1 MLQALFQPE
10 FAMLLTGLLLV
21 LTVFAGLLTS
31 RIGFP
36 AIIGFL
42 GLGILAGVEGPGGIV
57 FDDYLLTQGVG
68 MVCLAFILFSG
79 GLDTNWRAV
88 RPMLGPALV
97 LATFGVGIT
106 AGVVALAAIWLLNFA
121 PLQAFLLGAVVASTD
136 AAAVFSVLR
145 SSDLDIQDDVPAL
158 LELESGSNDPM
169 AIFLVTALLTFTAA
183 TQPAPLSLLP
193 EFGQQMVVGALVGLA
208 MGFLFPE
215 MLKRMSLRQGGL
227 AFVVSIAAALLA
239 FGAASLL
246 GGNGFLAVYV
256 AGVLAGTRTFAAKP
270 IVRTFQ
276 DGLAWLAQVV
286 MFLTLGLLLT
296 PSNLLPIMGAG
307 LAVTVVLILVARP
320 LAVFA
325 CLLPFRRFSARTM
338 LFVSWA
344 GLRGAVPIVLAIF
357 PIVAG
362 VEGAFAIFNVVFF
375 VVLVSSV
382 IQGPSINRVAKWLH
396 IGEKPK
402 GEGPPAAGA

>member
-1 MLQALFQPE
+1 MQTLPSPE
-10 FAMLLTGLLLV
+10 FAMLLTGLLLAG
-21 LTVFAGLLTS
+21 TVCAGLLTS

-36 AIIGFL
+36 AIVGFL
-42 GLGILAGVEGPGGIV
+42 ALGILAGVEGPGGIA
-57 FDDYLLTQGVG
+57 FDDYRLTQGVG
-68 MVCLAFILFSG
+68 IVCLAFILFSG
-79 GLDTNWRAV
+79 GLDTKWRSV
-88 RPMLGPALV
+88 RSMLVPALV
-97 LATFGVGIT
+97 LATLGVGIT
-106 AGVVALAAIWLLNFA
+106 AGIVAVAAIYLLDFA

-145 SSDLDIQDDVPAL
+145 SSDLDLQDEVPAL

-169 AIFLVTALLTFTAA
+169 AIFLVTALLAFTAA
-183 TQPAPLSLLP
+183 TPVSPLALVP
-193 EFGQQMVVGALVGLA
+193 EFAQQMIVGAVVGLA
-208 MGFLFPE
+208 VGYVLPESLQRMG
-215 MLKRMSLRQGGL
+215 LRQGGL
-227 AFVVSIAAALLA
+227 AFVVSIAGALIC
-239 FGAASLL
+239 FGTADLL

-256 AGVLAGTRTFAAKP
+256 AGVFAGTRAFAAKP

-296 PSNLLPIMGAG
+296 PSNLLPVVGAG
-307 LAVTVVLILVARP
+307 MAVTLVLIFVARP

-325 CLLPFRRFSARTM
+325 CLLPFRRFDARTM

-382 IQGPSINRVAKWLH
+382 VQGPSINRVAKLLR
-396 IGEKPK
+396 IGDAAD
-402 GEGPPAAGA
+402 PAKARSGA

>member
-1 MLQALFQPE
+1 MLQELFRPE
-10 FAMLLTGLLLV
+10 FAMLLTGLLLAA
-21 LTVFAGLLTS
+21 TVFAGLLTS

-36 AIIGFL
+36 AIVGFL
-42 GLGILAGVEGPGGIV
+42 ALGILAGVEGPGGIA

-88 RPMLGPALV
+88 RPMLLPALM
-97 LATFGVGIT
+97 LATLGVGIT
-106 AGVVALAAIWLLNFA
+106 AGVVALSAILLLDFA

-145 SSDLDIQDDVPAL
+145 SSDLDLQDDVPAL

-169 AIFLVTALLTFTAA
+169 AIFLVTALLGFTAA
-183 TQPAPLSLLP
+183 SQPAPLALLP
-193 EFGQQMVVGALVGLA
+193 EFAQQMIVGAGVGL
-208 MGFLFPE
+208 GVGYLLPE
-215 MLKRMSLRQGGL
+215 SLKRMGLRQGGL
-227 AFVVSIAAALLA
+227 AFVVSIAGALLA
-239 FGAASLL
+239 FGFASIL

-256 AGVLAGTRTFAAKP
+256 AGVFAGTRAFAAKP

-296 PSNLLPIMGAG
+296 PSNLLPVMGAG
-307 LAVTVVLILVARP
+307 LAITLVLILLARP
-320 LAVFA
+320 LAVFV
-325 CLLPFRRFSARTM
+325 CLLPFRRFDTRTM

-382 IQGPSINRVAKWLH
+382 VQGPSINRIAKWLR
-396 IGEKPK
+396 IGEAPSAEAVK
-402 GEGPPAAGA
+402 EDA

>member
-1 MLQALFQPE
+1 MLQDLLTPE
-10 FAMLLTGLLLV
+10 FAMLLTGLLLAA
-21 LTVFAGLLTS
+21 TVGAGLLTS

-36 AIIGFL
+36 AIVGFL
-42 GLGILAGVEGPGGIV
+42 ALGVLAGVEGPGGIS
-57 FDDYLLTQGVG
+57 FDDYPLTQGVG
-68 MVCLAFILFSG
+68 VVCLAFILFSG

-88 RPMLGPALV
+88 KPMLGPALV

-106 AGVVALAAIWLLNFA
+106 AGVVAVAALYLLDFA

-145 SSDLDIQDDVPAL
+145 SSDLDLRDDVPAL

-169 AIFLVTALLTFTAA
+169 AIFLVTALVAFAA
-183 TQPAPLSLLP
+183 DSSGSALALVP
-193 EFGQQMVVGALVGLA
+193 EFVQQMIVGALVGLA
-208 MGFLFPE
+208 VGYLLPESLQRMG
-215 MLKRMSLRQGGL
+215 LRQGGL
-227 AFVVSIAAALLA
+227 AFVVSIAAALLC
-239 FGAASLL
+239 FGIASLL

-256 AGVLAGTRTFAAKP
+256 AGLFAGTRAFAAKP

-296 PSNLLPIMGAG
+296 PSNLLPVMGAG
-307 LAVTVVLILVARP
+307 MAITLVLIFVARP

-325 CLLPFRRFSARTM
+325 CLLPFRRFDARTM

-382 IQGPSINRVAKWLH
+382 VQGPSINRVAKWLR
-396 IGEKPK
+396 IGQAPAPARD
-402 GEGPPAAGA
+402 GE

>member
-1 MLQALFQPE
+1 MLQELYRPE
-10 FAMLLTGLLLV
+10 FAMLLTGLLLA
-21 LTVFAGLLTS
+21 LTVIAGLLTS

-36 AIIGFL
+36 AIVGFL
-42 GLGILAGVEGPGGIV
+42 GLGILAGVEGPGGID
-57 FDDYLLTQGVG
+57 FSDYLLTQGVG
-68 MVCLAFILFSG
+68 IVCLAFILFSG

-88 RPMLGPALV
+88 RPMLGPALA
-97 LATFGVGIT
+97 LATLGVGIT
-106 AGVVALAAIWLLNFA
+106 AGVVALAGILLLDFA

-145 SSDLDIQDDVPAL
+145 SSDLDLKDDVPAL

-169 AIFLVTALLTFTAA
+169 AIFLVTALLAFTSAA
-183 TQPAPLSLLP
+183 APAPLSLLP
-193 EFGQQMVVGALVGLA
+193 DFIQQMLVGAGVGLVA
-208 MGFLFPE
+208 GYALPE
-215 MLKRMSLRQGGL
+215 GLKRMGLRQGGL
-227 AFVVSIAAALLA
+227 AFVVSIAGALLA
-239 FGAASLL
+239 FGFASLL

-256 AGVLAGTRTFAAKP
+256 AGVYAGTRAFAAKP

-296 PSNLLPIMGAG
+296 PSNLLPIMGEGIAI
-307 LAVTVVLILVARP
+307 TVVLILVARP
-320 LAVFA
+320 LAVFG
-325 CLLPFRRFSARTM
+325 CLLPFRRFDTRTM

-357 PIVAG
+357 PMVAG
-362 VEGAFAIFNVVFF
+362 IEGAFTIFNVVFF

-382 IQGPSINRVAKWLH
+382 VQGPSINRVAKWLH
-396 IGEKPK
+396 IGERR
-402 GEGPPAAGA
+402 PAD

>member
-1 MLQALFQPE
+1 MLQELFRPE
-10 FAMLLTGLLLV
+10 FAMLLTGLLLSATV
-21 LTVFAGLLTS
+21 LAGLLTS

-36 AIIGFL
+36 AIVGFL
-42 GLGILAGVEGPGGIV
+42 ALGILAGVEGPGGIE

-88 RPMLGPALV
+88 RSMMLPALM
-97 LATFGVGIT
+97 LATLGVGIT
-106 AGVVALAAIWLLNFA
+106 AGVVALSAILLLDFA

-145 SSDLDIQDDVPAL
+145 SSDLDLQDDVPAL

-169 AIFLVTALLTFTAA
+169 AIFLVTALLSFAA
-183 TQPAPLSLLP
+183 ANQPTPLALLPAFAQQMIVGAGVGLGVGYLLP
-193 EFGQQMVVGALVGLA
+193 ES
-208 MGFLFPE
+208 
-215 MLKRMSLRQGGL
+215 LKRMGLRQGGL
-227 AFVVSIAAALLA
+227 AFVVSIAGALLA
-239 FGAASLL
+239 FGFASIL

-256 AGVLAGTRTFAAKP
+256 AGVFAGTRAFAAKP

-296 PSNLLPIMGAG
+296 PSNLLPVMGAG
-307 LAVTVVLILVARP
+307 LAVTFVLILVARP
-320 LAVFA
+320 LAVFV
-325 CLLPFRRFSARTM
+325 CLLPFRRFTTRTM

-382 IQGPSINRVAKWLH
+382 VQGPSINRIAKWLR
-396 IGEKPK
+396 IGET
-402 GEGPPAAGA
+402 PATESGSSDA